1 MRLGGLLGWRREPD
15 EPVPA
20 AQPLQVLRADGQRI
34 DLGARD
40 AGQRLV
46 ATRTGQDW
54 QEDAW
59 SYRDMIG
66 ELRYAH
72 RLLARQVAKCR
83 FYAAEI
89 RPGDEDPID
98 LASTDHKIDARLAGD
113 AVANLARLPLDDDPD
128 GFLATLSENLS
139 TAGESWIHGEPD
151 GVQERW
157 TVRSVSEIVS
167 AGDVI
172 MLSELPNTAMA
183 RRQIVPPQELLR
195 CWIRH
200 PRWGQLADSPLRA
213 MLDDPLEEII
223 LTGREM
229 RAAARSRIAANG
241 VLLIPAELSLLKDR
255 QTEEDPTAV
264 LASADTFMADLEAAF
279 TAPIR
284 NEGDPGSVVPIV
296 LRGQAEHLKEVRHLV
311 LQRAD
316 HEKLAERKAAAVLRM
331 LKSLDVQPEQVE
343 GLGGLNHWSAWV
355 LEAKDIKQQVD
366 PMASVLAGCL
376 TKAMLRP
383 ALLSQHHRP
392 DQVRRVAVLADSSG
406 LAENPNRGQDAR
418 DAHDR
423 LVIKD
428 ETLRHALG
436 FDDEDAPDEDEVQ
449 RRIAAKA
456 GIDQG
461 TSAVVLD
468 MLKALQE
475 SQQSKPAPMVVDA
488 EPATR
493 ELAAGRNGAQPA
505 GPGDR
510 VPEKPTP
517 TAPGRMV
524 ASAGSTVA
532 SGRVDEPAPNN
543 IPEKFPTDGW
553 RVDVDAARELAA
565 IDAALADRIVT
576 AADAA
581 IARVLERAGNRLRT
595 VARRDRE
602 LVASV
607 EDLEPHLVAAVVG
620 RDRVE
625 TYTTTSDLLSDTY
638 GRLRGQVR
646 SWLAEAARAVG
657 RVVLRILGLQR
668 QSAAGRR
675 VHDAVVARLETRH
688 DAAIDAV
695 LTAVRSAAEVALYRP
710 DPLAPSDDRGE
721 GVSTLVE
728 PAEVVRALA
737 VAGGEAPGV
746 GGGMGTGS
754 VVAEVLVGEQAMQLG
769 WEWQYHPGV
778 ARNAFPPHMDLD
790 GVRVKTLTDPKL
802 DTAPEHRSWLGGFY
816 HPQDHKGCRCS
827 AVPLWAAPE
836 PGPGL
841 ERLSQLDP
849 SIRALAESD
858 DVAGRR
864 GTTAQN
870 VREVR
875 DRLVATY
882 IDGSG

>member
-1 MRLGGLLGWRREPD
+1 MRLGGLLGRRREPD
-15 EPVPA
+15 EPAPTTP
-20 AQPLQVLRADGQRI
+20 PLQVLRADGQRI

-54 QEDAW
+54 QQDAW
-59 SYRDMIG
+59 GYRDMIG

-83 FYAAEI
+83 FYVAEI
-89 RPGDEDPID
+89 RPGAEDPVD
-98 LASTDHKIDARLAGD
+98 LATTDHKLDARLAGD

-128 GFLATLSENLS
+128 GFLATLVENLS
-139 TAGESWIHGEPD
+139 TAGEAWIHGEPD
-151 GVQERW
+151 GAAGERW

-172 MLSELPNTAMA
+172 LLSELPNTTVA
-183 RRQIVPPQELLR
+183 RRAIVPPQELLR
-195 CWIRH
+195 CWLRH

-241 VLLIPAELSLLKDR
+241 ILLVPVELSLLKDR
-255 QTEEDPTAV
+255 LTEEDPAAV
-264 LASADTFMADLEAAF
+264 LASADTFMHDLEAAL

-296 LRGQAEHLKEVRHLV
+296 LRGQFEHLKEVRHLV

-316 HEKLAERKAAAVLRM
+316 HAQLAERKFAALLRM
-331 LKSLDVQPEQVE
+331 LRGLDTQPEQVE
-343 GLGGLNHWSAWV
+343 GIGQMNHWNAWV
-355 LEAKDIKQQVD
+355 SEAKDIKQQVD
-366 PMASVLAGCL
+366 PMAAVVGGCL

-392 DQVRRVAVLADSSG
+392 DQVGRVAVLADSSG

-423 LVIKD
+423 LVISD
-428 ETLRHALG
+428 ETLRRALG
-436 FDDEDAPDEDEVQ
+436 FDDDDAPDEEEIQ

-468 MLKALQE
+468 LIQALRE
-475 SQQSKPAPMVVDA
+475 SQQSKPTPMVVDA
-488 EPATR
+488 QPTGR
-493 ELAAGRNGAQPA
+493 ELPAGRNGAQPA

-517 TAPGRMV
+517 SEPTRMV
-524 ASAGSTVA
+524 ASATAGGLNPGAESISA
-532 SGRVDEPAPNN
+532 
-543 IPEKFPTDGW
+543 GW
-553 RVDVDAARELAA
+553 RVDIDAARELAA
-565 IDAALADRIVT
+565 IDAALIDRIVI

-595 VARRDRE
+595 VARRDRD
-602 LVASV
+602 LVASI
-607 EDLEPHLVAAVVG
+607 EHLESHLVAAMVG
-620 RDRVE
+620 REKVE

-638 GRLRGQVR
+638 ARLRAQIR
-646 SWLAEAARAVG
+646 SWLAEAARQVG
-657 RVVLRILGLQR
+657 RVVLRILGLER
-668 QSAAGRR
+668 RSTGGRR
-675 VHDAVVARLETRH
+675 VFDLVTARLEARH
-688 DAAIDAV
+688 DTTVDAV
-695 LTAVRSAAEVALYRP
+695 LDAVRSAAEAALYRA
-710 DPLAPSDDRGE
+710 DPFAPSDERGE
-721 GVSTLVE
+721 GVTTLID
-728 PAEVVRALA
+728 PAAVTRALA
-737 VAGGEAPGV
+737 AAGGDQP
-746 GGGMGTGS
+746 GGGMGTGL
-754 VVAEVLVGEQAMQLG
+754 VVAEVLTGERAIQLG
-769 WEWQYHPGV
+769 WEWNYHPGV

-790 GVRVKTLTDPKL
+790 GIRVKTLTDPKL
-802 DTAPEHRSWLGGFY
+802 DTAPEHRSWLGEFY
-816 HPQDHKGCRCS
+816 HPQDHNGCRCGL
-827 AVPLWAAPE
+827 VPLWATPE

-841 ERLSQLDP
+841 ERLGQLDP
-849 SIRALAESD
+849 STRALAEVD
-858 DVAGRR
+858 DAASRR

-870 VREVR
+870 LREVR
-875 DRLVATY
+875 DRLATVH